1 MPKLSEKSV
10 ESLKSAAEEYCVWD
24 SEVTGFGVRVRPTGV
39 KSFVLFYRLGGKFR
53 KHTMGKLDVGYG
65 VKEARER
72 AKDLLRGLRDGI
84 DPASQK
90 ALERKAVTVGELVDL
105 YLVEGPALKPEKKA
119 ASWTSD
125 KGLFDCHVKPLLGRR
140 LAANVSKV
148 DVAKLQMDIAEGK
161 TARDIKTGH
170 RRRSR
175 VTGGKTVAAL
185 TLAVLG
191 AAYQF
196 GIETGR
202 ATVNPV
208 RGVKRFKINRRERYL
223 SERELAAF
231 SEALIAFE
239 AEDPRMSVMA
249 DAVRLLVLT
258 GCRKTE
264 ILSLQWAWVDARKSC
279 LRLPDSKTGAR
290 IVPLSDTAVAL
301 LTRRWEAGRPEPD
314 LRGHN
319 SGDRP
324 EPKRRSPFVLPALKG
339 DGHYVGLPHHW
350 EKVRIRADA
359 IARRRAE
366 EAGEHPD
373 DVATL
378 TNVRLHDLRHS
389 FASFAIADGASL
401 FMVGKVLGHKQ
412 ARTTEIY
419 AHLSD
424 DPLKHV
430 ANRTAERMAQSMRF

>member
-1 MPKLSEKSV
+1 MPRLTEKLV
-10 ESLKSAAEEYCVWD
+10 ETLAPRDEEYCVWD
-24 SEVTGFGVRVRPTGV
+24 AEVVGLGVRVRPTGA
-39 KSFVLFYRLGGKFR
+39 KSFVLMYRRGGKQR
-53 KHTMGKLDVGYG
+53 KHTMGKVDVGYG

-72 AKDLLRGLRDGI
+72 AKELLRGLRDGI
-84 DPASQK
+84 DPQDAK
-90 ALERKAVTVGELVDL
+90 AEERKAVTVAELVDL
-105 YLVEGPALKPEKKA
+105 YLAEGPALKPDKKA
-119 ASWTSD
+119 ASWKSD
-125 KGLFDCHVKPLLGRR
+125 GRLFECHVKPLLGRY
-140 LAANVSKV
+140 LARDLSKV
-148 DVAKLQMDIAEGK
+148 DVAKFQKDVADGK
-161 TARDIKTGH
+161 TARNVKTGH

-191 AAYQF
+191 ACYQF

-202 ATVNPV
+202 VAHNPV

-231 SEALIAFE
+231 GEALAAFE
-239 AEDPRMSVMA
+239 REDPRMQVMA
-249 DAVRLLVLT
+249 DAVRLLIFT
-258 GCRKTE
+258 GCRKNE
-264 ILSLQWAWVDARKSC
+264 ILTLLWEWVDWRKTC

-290 IVPLSDTAVAL
+290 VVPLADAAVAL
-301 LTRRWEAGRPEPD
+301 LKRRWEAGRPQTD

-319 SGDRP
+319 SGERP
-324 EPKRRSPFVLPALKG
+324 EPKRRSPFVLPAMKG
-339 DGHYVGLPHHW
+339 EGHYVGLGHHW
-350 EKVRIRADA
+350 EKVRGRADA

-366 EAGEHPD
+366 DAGEHPD
-373 DVATL
+373 DVPTL
-378 TNVRLHDLRHS
+378 TNVRIHDLRHS

-424 DPLKHV
+424 DPVKHV
-430 ANRTAERMAQSMRF
+430 ANRTATRLAEAMRG

>member
-10 ESLKSAAEEYCVWD
+10 EALKAAAEEYCVWD
-24 SEVTGFGVRVRPTGV
+24 SDVTGFGVRVRTTGA
-39 KSFVLFYRLGGKFR
+39 KSFILVYRLGGKKR
-53 KHTMGKLDVGYG
+53 KHTMGRPDVAFG

-72 AKDLLRGLRDGI
+72 ARDLLRGLRDGI
-84 DPASQK
+84 DPATQK

-125 KGLFDCHVKPLLGRR
+125 KGLFDCHVKPLLGRK
-140 LAANVSKV
+140 LAGGITKV

-202 ATVNPV
+202 VTVNPV

-264 ILSLQWAWVDARKSC
+264 ILSLQWAWVDSRKSC

-290 IVPLSDTAVAL
+290 IVPLSDTAIAL

-324 EPKRRSPFVLPALKG
+324 EPKRRSPFVLPAMKG

-350 EKVRIRADA
+350 EKVRFRADA
-359 IARRRAE
+359 IARKRAE

-373 DVATL
+373 DVPTL
-378 TNVRLHDLRHS
+378 TDVRLHDLRHS

-412 ARTTEIY
+412 SRTTEIY

-430 ANRTAERMAQSMRF
+430 ANRTAARMGESMQF